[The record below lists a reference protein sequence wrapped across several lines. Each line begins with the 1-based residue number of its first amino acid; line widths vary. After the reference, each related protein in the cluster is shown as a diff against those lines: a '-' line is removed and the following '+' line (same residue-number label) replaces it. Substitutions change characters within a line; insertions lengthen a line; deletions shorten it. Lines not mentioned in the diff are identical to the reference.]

1 MDVNRPFFHP
11 CFGHISPL
19 LARIP
24 VRTAPQMSNRH
35 MSACPVPGRRPGWH
49 VLALAAVL
57 LSGCSTAEID
67 NIPKEIGGLP
77 ADAPARPNQAPAYP
91 GIYDTPP
98 QRANALLD
106 AEQQKKLEADLL
118 AVRNRQIKAQ
128 QSAVRDKAK
137 PPAASKAKAAEKAKP
152 AKRPQGQATTP
163 PGTPNQAA
171 TGAPPWP
178 LPSQTTGGS
187 ARP

>member
-1 MDVNRPFFHP
+1 
-11 CFGHISPL
+11 
-19 LARIP
+19 
-24 VRTAPQMSNRH
+24 
-35 MSACPVPGRRPGWH
+35 MSACPVPGRGSGWQ

-57 LSGCSTAEID
+57 LSGCSTTDID
-67 NIPKEIGGLP
+67 KIPTEIGGLP
-77 ADAPARPNQAPAYP
+77 ADAPARSAQAPAFP

-98 QRANALLD
+98 RRSNALLD

-118 AVRNRQIKAQ
+118 AVRNRQLKAQ
-128 QSAVRDKAK
+128 QSAVKDKAK
-137 PPAASKAKAAEKAKP
+137 SPAASRAKAAEKAKP

-163 PGTPNQAA
+163 AGTPNQAA

-187 ARP
+187 GRP